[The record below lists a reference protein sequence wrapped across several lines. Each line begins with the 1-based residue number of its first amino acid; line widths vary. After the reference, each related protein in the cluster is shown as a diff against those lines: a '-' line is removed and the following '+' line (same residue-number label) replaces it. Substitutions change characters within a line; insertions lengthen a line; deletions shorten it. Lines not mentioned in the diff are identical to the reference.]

1 MLVHVCESV
10 QCLTLNFHITCS
22 CGLLLI
28 LSHLRPVISL
38 FSNHD
43 LSKLVINCLV
53 SFIIYGLFYDY
64 LWLLAGLLYH
74 AVIAVIAEF
83 TAAFSF
89 SISVFLFLP
98 YFSALSSFF
107 YYYFGFFN
115 FIITSL
121 MQVPPN
127 QILPNHAHPLFPQ
140 MARPTR
146 PNAPPPPLLQPIK
159 KALYPRQ
166 LHLLLPSGCQQQLA
180 LLRLPR

>member
-1 MLVHVCESV
+1 MAC
-10 QCLTLNFHITCS
+10 FM
-22 CGLLLI
+22 
-28 LSHLRPVISL
+28 
-38 FSNHD
+38 
-43 LSKLVINCLV
+43 
-53 SFIIYGLFYDY
+53 IIYGCWLGCYITLSLQSLLSSLQLF
-64 LWLLAGLLYH
+64 LFL
-74 AVIAVIAEF
+74 
-83 TAAFSF
+83 
-89 SISVFLFLP
+89 SVFLFLP

-107 YYYFGFFN
+107 YYYFRFFN

-127 QILPNHAHPLFPQ
+127 QILPNHAHPLSPQ

-166 LHLLLPSGCQQQLA
+166 LHLLLPSGRQQQLA